1 MILIS
6 SRTSSPLTLN
16 SNNDVTNQI
25 NVTSLLNNNDVIN
38 NHHMTPEEQIVV
50 NQTKDALSIY
60 QRQENQDEANLSFFP
75 KSFIQAL

>member
-1 MILIS
+1 
-6 SRTSSPLTLN
+6 
-16 SNNDVTNQI
+16 
-25 NVTSLLNNNDVIN
+25 
-38 NHHMTPEEQIVV
+38 MTPEEQIVV